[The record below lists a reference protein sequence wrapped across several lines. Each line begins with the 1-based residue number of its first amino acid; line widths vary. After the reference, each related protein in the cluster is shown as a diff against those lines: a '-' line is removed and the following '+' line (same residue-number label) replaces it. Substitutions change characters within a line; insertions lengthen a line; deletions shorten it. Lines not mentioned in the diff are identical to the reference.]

1 MKFLIYR
8 QSKSAMQSG
17 KKNTKKWLMT
27 LVEENNTRS
36 ISAPLSW
43 VASSDT
49 SSQLKFSFSNKERA
63 IEFAKSKAYEFEVL
77 DSHDPIIKPKSY
89 ANNFL

>member
-8 QSKSAMQSG
+8 QIKSTTQSG
-17 KKNTKKWLMT
+17 KKNAKKWLMT
-27 LVEENNTRS
+27 LVEENNSRS

-49 SSQLKFSFSNKERA
+49 SSQLQFSFSTKEQA
-63 IEFAKSKAYEFEVL
+63 IEFANSKAYQFEIL
-77 DSHDPIIKPKSY
+77 DTHDPIIKPKSY

>member
-27 LVEENNTRS
+27 LLEENNSRS
-36 ISAPLSW
+36 ISSPLSW
-43 VASSDT
+43 VGSNDT
-49 SSQLKFSFSNKERA
+49 KTQLQFNFSTKDQAE
-63 IEFAKSKAYEFEVL
+63 EFAKSQGYEYEIL
-77 DSHDPIIKPKSY
+77 DNFDPIIKPKSY

>member
-17 KKNTKKWLMT
+17 KKNAKKWLMT
-27 LVEENNTRS
+27 LVEESNSRS

-49 SSQLKFSFSNKERA
+49 SSQLKFSFSSKEQA
-63 IEFAKSKAYEFEVL
+63 IEFANSKAYEFEVL
-77 DSHDPIIKPKSY
+77 DSHEQIIKPKSY

>member
-17 KKNTKKWLMT
+17 KKNAKKWLMT
-27 LVEENNTRS
+27 LVEESNSRS

-49 SSQLKFSFSNKERA
+49 SSQLKFSFSSKEQA
-63 IEFAKSKAYEFEVL
+63 IEFANSKAYEFEVL
-77 DSHDPIIKPKSY
+77 DSHEPIIKPKSY

>member
-17 KKNTKKWLMT
+17 KKNSKKWLMT

-43 VASSDT
+43 VASNDPAT
-49 SSQLKFSFSNKERA
+49 QLKFSFSTKEQA
-63 IEFAKSKAYEFEVL
+63 IEFANSKAYEFEVL
-77 DSHDPIIKPKSY
+77 DSHDSIIKPKSY

>member
-17 KKNTKKWLMT
+17 KKNAKKWLMT
-27 LVEENNTRS
+27 LVEESNSRS

-49 SSQLKFSFSNKERA
+49 SSQLKFSFSSKEQA
-63 IEFAKSKAYEFEVL
+63 IEFANSKAYEFEVL
-77 DSHDPIIKPKSY
+77 NSHEPIIKPKSY

>member
-8 QSKSAMQSG
+8 NPKSAMQSG

-27 LVEENNTRS
+27 LLEENNSRS
-36 ISAPLSW
+36 ISSPLSW
-43 VASSDT
+43 VGSNDTKTQLQFNFSSKD
-49 SSQLKFSFSNKERA
+49 QAE
-63 IEFAKSKAYEFEVL
+63 EFAKSQGYEYEIR
-77 DSHDPIIKPKSY
+77 DSFNPIIKPKSY

>member
-8 QSKSAMQSG
+8 NPKSAMQSG

-27 LVEENNTRS
+27 LLEENNSRS
-36 ISAPLSW
+36 ISSPLSW
-43 VASSDT
+43 VGSDDT
-49 SSQLKFSFSNKERA
+49 NTQLQFNFSTKDQA